1 MILIMGFQSSN
12 YNIDFKCKI
21 YYNKLSLIQLLMIH
35 KKVKM
40 ILINI
45 VIFSIFNQICYWIL
59 GSGRIKRRFYYFTK
73 QMVDTYVDL
82 YIDLNDLH
90 IIQICVI

>member
-1 MILIMGFQSSN
+1 
-12 YNIDFKCKI
+12 
-21 YYNKLSLIQLLMIH
+21 MIH
-35 KKVKM
+35 NKVKM

-59 GSGRIKRRFYYFTK
+59 GLWMHLEKIYYFIK
-73 QMVDTYVDL
+73 QMVETYVDL

-90 IIQICVI
+90 IIQICVIKITLCFFPLH

>member
-1 MILIMGFQSSN
+1 MIFIMGLHSSN
-12 YNIDFKCKI
+12 YNIDFKCKL

-59 GSGRIKRRFYYFTK
+59 ALDAFKEDSTI
-73 QMVDTYVDL
+73 L
-82 YIDLNDLH
+82 
-90 IIQICVI
+90 